1 MKKILALVLVCAMFF
16 SACAKVSQKENKKQ
30 EEIKTEEKKDTTKI
44 DKDEK
49 KSVEKAKLAD
59 FDTSVDESL
68 IYPEYKEIDVK
79 ANVTPYEIMKGLKNI
94 VGADD
99 ADFEYRYS
107 ENAQDVLAKNGFSV
121 NYSVTNQ
128 PFAIYE
134 ANQYTYQSSFVTT
147 DSVMH
152 LYHIIYLGI
161 LEQIEKNYL
170 SEKLM
175 SVTNK
180 MYDKLLEDYNA
191 SDEDFKVTQQ
201 ANLTLF
207 AIAKKLFGEAV
218 KDFPEELQTMMQME
232 MANIE
237 SEQPAQ
243 SVITGK
249 VIDYSQFKPRGNYTK
264 SEELKKYFRVNM
276 LFSQDAYTLRDADKT
291 LNKAQILSSLLL
303 TRALYSDEELYKDY
317 IDFYAP
323 ISFLVD
329 KAEDN
334 SPLTMYEM
342 LSEVVDNLDID
353 KIHDDETVERISDKI
368 AALPTPLINKRAGTI
383 FAFIPQRAVI
393 DNIWLQNVI
402 DDSGDSERPVASGV
416 DLMGVMGNE
425 LADKMVKSNEKN
437 KRWDKFEE
445 KYDETKT
452 LAKLDEKSEK
462 ENVYRAWL
470 WMLKANNE
478 IYGDSYPLFMQNE
491 KWQLKNLNSSL
502 ASWAQLKHDTILYTK
517 QFGAEM
523 GGFEGEMPNHYV
535 EPNVELYNRLNW
547 IVDFTLAN
555 ADKYNLLDDKH
566 RDILEQYKDMLEFL
580 IKVSKDELTSETISK
595 EDNERLNYIGGEM
608 ENIFIGFNEAKD
620 GEDYVAPSDRDTTN
634 IADIQRVGSN
644 VVDEPEGYYLEVGS
658 GRFSIIDVVFRLNGK
673 YYIGCGPIMNY
684 YEFLSPERMTDEEFS
699 GKCNGF
705 NLETGEEVE
714 QVNPFFIELFDQR
727 N

>member
-1 MKKILALVLVCAMFF
+1 MLF
-16 SACAKVSQKENKKQ
+16 SACANVPRTENREE
-30 EEIKTEEKKDTTKI
+30 EEIKTEEKKDTIKI
-44 DKDEK
+44 EKDEEK
-49 KSVEKAKLAD
+49 HVEKVKLVD
-59 FDTSVDESL
+59 FDTDIDESL
-68 IYPEYKEIDVK
+68 IYPEYKESDVK
-79 ANVTPYEIMKGLKNI
+79 ANVPPYEIMKGLKN
-94 VGADD
+94 VDGADD
-99 ADFEYRYS
+99 VKFVYS
-107 ENAQDVLAKNGFSV
+107 EKAQDALLKDGFVV
-121 NYSVTNQ
+121 NYSVMNQ

-134 ANQYTYQSSFVTT
+134 TNQYTYQSSFVTT

-152 LYHIIYLGI
+152 LYHIIYLGM

-180 MYDKLLEDYNA
+180 MYDKLLKEYNA
-191 SDEDFKVTQQ
+191 SDEDFKAAQQ
-201 ANLTLF
+201 SNLILF
-207 AIAKKLFGEAV
+207 AIAKTLFGEEV
-218 KDFPEELQTMMQME
+218 EDFPEELQKKMQME
-232 MANIE
+232 LANIE

-276 LFSQDAYTLRDADKT
+276 LFSQDAYTLRDANNT
-291 LNKAQILSSLLL
+291 LYKGEILNSLLL
-303 TRALYSDEELYKDY
+303 TRALYSDEELYRDY

-342 LSEVVDNLDID
+342 LGEVVDNLDID
-353 KIHDDETVERISDKI
+353 TIRDDKTVESIAEKI
-368 AALPTPLINKRAGTI
+368 AALPTPLINKKAGTI

-402 DDSGDSERPVASGV
+402 DDRDSSERPVASGV

-445 KYDETKT
+445 KYEETKK

-478 IYGDSYPLFMQNE
+478 IYDDSYPLFMQKE

-502 ASWAQLKHDTILYTK
+502 ASWAQLKHDTILYSK

-523 GGFEGEMPNHYV
+523 GGFDGEMPTHYV

-555 ADKYNLLDDKH
+555 ADKYNLLDDDH
-566 RDILEQYKDMLEFL
+566 RNILEQYKDMLEFL
-580 IKVSKDELTSETISK
+580 IKVSMDELTKETVSK
-595 EDNERLNYIGGEM
+595 EDNERLDYIGGEM

-634 IADIQRVGSN
+634 IADIQRVGNN
-644 VVDEPEGYYLEVGS
+644 VVEEPEGHYLEVGS

-673 YYIGCGPIMNY
+673 YYIGSGSMMNY

-699 GKCNGF
+699 DKCNGF